1 MSGRALDARDLAE
14 NKLSALLK
22 ISFHWMVVRNGAI
35 DMINKLR
42 LDESV
47 RRNKAEKGV
56 RK

>member
-1 MSGRALDARDLAE
+1 MSGRVLDAMDLAD

-22 ISFHWMVVRNGAI
+22 ISFHWMVVRKGAI
-35 DMINKLR
+35 DMIKKLR

-47 RRNKAEKGV
+47 RKNKAGKGV